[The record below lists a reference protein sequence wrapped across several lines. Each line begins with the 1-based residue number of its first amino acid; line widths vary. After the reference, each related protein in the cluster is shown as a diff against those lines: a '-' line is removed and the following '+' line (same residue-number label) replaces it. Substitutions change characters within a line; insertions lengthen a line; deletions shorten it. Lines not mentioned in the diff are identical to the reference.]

1 MVGSMSA
8 RLSDSINT
16 HSFPRVF
23 FTFPLLLRFYHFVVF
38 ITTLRNWYC
47 YKTIRRAIGKVNK
60 NFTLLD
66 AGCGAGDYII
76 PLARK
81 FPSASFTG
89 VDKAEGNI
97 HTLLNFVKKR
107 KTGNCSFVNANIESL
122 TSTECYDFLLCIT
135 VMQYIKYDEEA
146 LKSFYS
152 LLKPGGKIFLY
163 SPVNYKRFFSFS
175 AVRNPFCVKRNYD
188 YVQQIERLYSAEE
201 LIKKVTDAGF
211 NIASVEYAYGLF
223 GMIAFEIHSA
233 FLLLIKSTG
242 FLFAPIIAMI
252 YLPVVFPVT
261 LIFNLIDYFSDN
273 KTGNGTLI
281 SAEKNP
287 LF

>member
-1 MVGSMSA
+1 MSA

-16 HSFPRVF
+16 HSFPGIF
-23 FTFPLLLRFYHFVVF
+23 FAFPLLLRFYHFVVF

-47 YKTIRRAIGKVNK
+47 YKKIRDAVGMADK

-81 FPSASFTG
+81 FPFASFAG

-97 HTLLNFVKKR
+97 QVLLNFVKKR
-107 KTGNCSFVNANIESL
+107 NAGNCSFVNANIESL
-122 TSTECYDFLLCIT
+122 TGTECYDFILCIT
-135 VMQYIKYDEEA
+135 VLQYIKYDEEA
-146 LKSFYS
+146 LKSFYRM
-152 LLKPGGKIFLY
+152 LKPGGKIFLY

-175 AVRNPFCVKRNYD
+175 DVKNSFCVKRNYD

-201 LIKKVTDAGF
+201 LLKKVTDAGF
-211 NIASVEYAYGLF
+211 NISSVEYAYGLF

-242 FLFAPIIAMI
+242 FLFAPFIAMI

-261 LIFNLIDYFSDN
+261 LIFYLIDYFSNN

-287 LF
+287 HF